1 LAREEKMFVI
11 GEKINATRKSI
22 EAAIRERDV
31 ARIQDVAKA
40 QEQAGA
46 DALDVNCGTVP
57 ASEEPEAMKW
67 LVETVQAVTDLPLC
81 IDSANSEALAS
92 GLAAHRGKPIINSI
106 SGESLRYDSVL
117 GLVKQYGARVI
128 AMCNDDRGLPSS
140 LEMALDVGK
149 ALINRLIDDSIPI
162 DDIYLDPLVRTL
174 ATSPATV
181 IDTLE
186 LMRNL
191 SNSFPGLHLVSG
203 LSNVSYGLP
212 ERRHL
217 NRAFVVMSIA
227 YGLDAVIADPLD
239 SQLMALVYASEALV
253 NKDRF
258 CLDYIKAYNAGKL
271 SD

>member
-1 LAREEKMFVI
+1 MFII

-22 EAAIRERDV
+22 DAAVKAKD
-31 ARIQDVAKA
+31 AAHIQEVAKA

-46 DALDVNCGTVP
+46 HALDVNCGTVS

-67 LVETVQAVTDLPLC
+67 LVKTVQEVTELPLC
-81 IDSANSEALAS
+81 IDSPNSEALAA
-92 GLAAHRGKPIINSI
+92 GLAEHKGKPLINSI
-106 SGESLRYDSVL
+106 SGENNRYNSVL
-117 GLVKQYGARVI
+117 PLVKQYNAGVI
-128 AMCNDDRGLPSS
+128 ALCNDDRGLPSS
-140 LEMALDVGK
+140 KEMALEVGNS
-149 ALINRLIDDSIPI
+149 LINRLTKDGIPV

-174 ATSPATV
+174 ATSPETV
-181 IDTLE
+181 VDTLE
-186 LMRNL
+186 VMREL
-191 SNSFPGLHLVSG
+191 SHKFTGLHFVSG

-239 SQLMALVYASEALV
+239 KEFTALIYASEALM

-258 CLDYIKAYNAGKL
+258 CLGYIKAFNDGRL
-271 SD
+271 SK

>member
-1 LAREEKMFVI
+1 MFVI
-11 GEKINATRKSI
+11 GEKINATRKSVD
-22 EAAIRERDV
+22 AAIKERNA
-31 ARIQDVAKA
+31 ARIQEVAKA

-46 DALDVNCGTVP
+46 QALDVNCGTVP
-57 ASEEPEAMKW
+57 ALEEPETMKW
-67 LVETVQAVTDLPLC
+67 LVKTVQQVSDLPLC
-81 IDSANSEALAS
+81 IDSANSEALAA
-92 GLAAHRGKPIINSI
+92 GLAEHRGRPLVNSI
-106 SGESLRYDSVL
+106 SGETARYNSVL
-117 GLVKQYGARVI
+117 PLVMQYGAGVI
-128 AMCNDDRGLPSS
+128 ALCNDDRGLPSS
-140 LEMALDVGK
+140 REMALEAGD
-149 ALINRLIDDSIPI
+149 ALISHLIKDGIPV

-174 ATSPATV
+174 ATSPETV

-186 LMRNL
+186 VMREL
-191 SNSFPGLHLVSG
+191 SHKFPGLHLVSG
-203 LSNVSYGLP
+203 LSNVSFGLP

-271 SD
+271 SN